1 MASLAGVLP
10 ELAAAE
16 SKLRALAAARGI
28 VYTVADFGGVRS
40 EADTNRILKYR
51 DDDYAVYVRQMKA
64 AGRAP
69 VDKQTFR
76 PIAPFGGS
84 MHNFG
89 AAFDAEMV
97 KGTLEQL
104 GALAPQAGLKW
115 GGTFTTR
122 KDYPH
127 FELPIG
133 LLEAKRR
140 WLARGNQAGSVSG
153 LGAVAVAVGN
163 LPEHSTAVIIWLVVA
178 VLILLYVLT
187 PRRGRQ

>member
-16 SKLRALAAARGI
+16 MKLRTLAAERGI
-28 VYTVADFGGVRS
+28 FYTIANFGGVRS

-51 DDDYAVYVRQMKA
+51 DDDYAVYVRQMQQ
-64 AGRAP
+64 AGKTPA
-69 VDKQTFR
+69 DKQTFR

-97 KGTLEQL
+97 KGTLAQL

-122 KDYPH
+122 KDFPH

-140 WLARGNQAGSVSG
+140 WLARGNEPGSVAG
-153 LGAVAVAVGN
+153 LGAVAVAFGN
-163 LPEHSTAVIIWLVVA
+163 IPEHSTAVIVWAIVV
-178 VLILLYVLT
+178 VVFLLYILT
-187 PRRGRQ
+187 PRRER